1 MSDPQITYSTGR
13 IEQLEIGMS
22 LDHTTSS
29 DTVSSFEMV
38 SAGTRV
44 SPDHSR
50 TYEVT

>member
-22 LDHTTSS
+22 LDHTSNI
-29 DTVSSFEMV
+29 VSSFEMV